1 MTAPLSPESEALLEM
16 LRSEDPGDPMSRDA
30 VAVRL
35 ARIEAAAIARYA
47 EGLAREVRDRYC
59 AMQHSGNKKP
69 CGPDAHMGWVRA
81 LLAIPGAQ
89 EAQS

>member
-1 MTAPLSPESEALLEM
+1 MSEHNHPLTPPCPAC
-16 LRSEDPGDPMSRDA
+16 
-30 VAVRL
+30 
-35 ARIEAAAIARYA
+35 EAAAIARYA

>member
-1 MTAPLSPESEALLEM
+1 MTAPLTPEALELIYD
-16 LRSEDPGDPMSRDA
+16 LREGDIWRIGGREVEDI
-30 VAVRL
+30 L
-35 ARIEAAAIARYA
+35 AAIEAAAIARYA

>member
-1 MTAPLSPESEALLEM
+1 MTDLTPESEDFKAWLK
-16 LRSEDPGDPMSRDA
+16 RRAFIGDIPHDGLDL
-30 VAVRL
+30 RL
-35 ARIEAAAIARYA
+35 AAIEAAAIARDR